1 MTESEVFYSYTG
13 PVDYMKIDVILK
25 DLKETREFI
34 EMNRTTSKRTYAIM
48 VECLE
53 NILKNSVNDPSG
65 NRKFLPFVEVGE
77 TGGKIRIRAGNP
89 IHADKKD
96 RLILKLDEV
105 NRLDENALT
114 LLHEREISRKPG
126 KGENGAGLGFIL
138 MRLKSGNELEYSFT
152 DADNKITLFEIQI
165 LINKFVMRKL
175 IVNQTS
181 NSPRVVLD
189 PERNQ
194 FEISGESRPPDVQ
207 EFYGEVFRW
216 LDDYSVHLEK
226 AHDRNDPVVFN
237 FDFEYFNSSSAK
249 CILDFCKQL
258 AGFREKGNR
267 IEVKWHYEEEDIDM
281 LEVGREMSKI
291 AKFPFEYVQKD
302 IK

>member
-1 MTESEVFYSYTG
+1 MPEQGVFYHHTG
-13 PVDYMKIDVILK
+13 PVDYKMIDLILK
-25 DLKETREFI
+25 NLKETREFL
-34 EMNRTTSKRTYAIM
+34 NLDRTTGKRVYSIM

-53 NILKNSVNDPSG
+53 NIVKNSVNIPL
-65 NRKFLPFVEVGE
+65 NEKKFLPVAQVGE
-77 TGGKIRIRAGNP
+77 KHGKVFIRACNP
-89 IHADKKD
+89 IPVANMA
-96 RLILKLDEV
+96 RLKIKLDEI
-105 NRLDENALT
+105 NRLDEGELT
-114 LLHEREISRKPG
+114 RMYEYEINRKPG

-138 MRLKSGNELEYSFT
+138 MKLKSGNNLEYFFSE
-152 DADNKITLFEIQI
+152 AENKIALFEIKI
-165 LINKFVMRKL
+165 SINKYVMRKL

-181 NSPRVVLD
+181 NSPKVVLD

-216 LDDYSVHLEK
+216 LDDYAVHLQKSHE
-226 AHDRNDPVVFN
+226 RNDPVVFN

-258 AGFREKGNR
+258 AGFRDRGSR

-291 AKFPFEYVQKD
+291 AKFPFEYIQKD